1 MTAVL
6 LVDDSIEFLDVAR
19 RLLAGARPG
28 TDVHTVQSGAAALAF
43 LARTH
48 PYADA
53 PRPGFVVLDFRL
65 PDTHAPALL
74 ARMRADPATASLPV
88 LVLSQAGW
96 PDDARAALAAGAS
109 AFVVKPSRV
118 SALRN
123 VLVDFWRCHAD

>member
-6 LVDDSIEFLDVAR
+6 VVDDSVEFLGVAR
-19 RLLAGARPG
+19 RLLEGARPG

-43 LARTH
+43 LTH
-48 PYADA
+48 AQPYTDA

-65 PDTHAPALL
+65 PDMHAPALL
-74 ARMRADPATASLPV
+74 ARMRADPATAALPV

-96 PDDARAALAAGAS
+96 PEDARAALAAGAS
-109 AFVVKPSRV
+109 AFVVKPSRA
-118 SALRN
+118 SALRS